1 MILSEVRLL
10 SDFSESDNYDY
21 DQYMKEEVK
30 LLVGELCRSGRR
42 RIVNDKELVEMLRKE
57 VDSELIDFAGV
68 TYREQVRDIILLFS
82 PWVLYTNV
90 CRPLRPSL
98 TAPSCLPSFC
108 CLVHMFSYL
117 S

>member
-42 RIVNDKELVEMLRKE
+42 RIVNDKELVEMLSEE
-57 VDSELIDFAGV
+57 VDSELIDFTGM
-68 TYREQVRDIILLFS
+68 TYRDQVLVGYCSSHLLT
-82 PWVLYTNV
+82 LG
-90 CRPLRPSL
+90 
-98 TAPSCLPSFC
+98 
-108 CLVHMFSYL
+108 LVVVVH
-117 S
+117 